1 MPYKDPK
8 RKTEYMKN
16 YQQENREKINAIN
29 KKSREKTNRSS
40 KDKER
45 YALDEEYRQKI
56 LEKNRE
62 QSKKHREK
70 RTETQRIRRQERRK
84 FLIEHLGG
92 KCVGCGAIENL
103 QFDHIDRKQKSFT
116 IGKCWGY
123 TLEKL
128 IEEAEKCQLLC
139 KECHQYKTTI
149 NHDTNMI
156 ADGYKVKEVKQV
168 GEEIVVTL
176 HKVAQSV

>member
-1 MPYKDPK
+1 MIVIAPVMPYKDYEIK
-8 RKTEYMKN
+8 KQKEKERYWNNREEHNAYHREYAKN
-16 YQQENREKINAIN
+16 NREKINQSVRLLKE
-29 KKSREKTNRSS
+29 KK
-40 KDKER
+40 KE
-45 YALDEEYRQKI
+45 
-56 LEKNRE
+56 
-62 QSKKHREK
+62 
-70 RTETQRIRRQERRK
+70 T
-84 FLIEHLGG
+84 LIEHLGG

-156 ADGYKVKEVKQV
+156 AEGYKVKEIKQI

-176 HKVAQSV
+176 HKVAQEI